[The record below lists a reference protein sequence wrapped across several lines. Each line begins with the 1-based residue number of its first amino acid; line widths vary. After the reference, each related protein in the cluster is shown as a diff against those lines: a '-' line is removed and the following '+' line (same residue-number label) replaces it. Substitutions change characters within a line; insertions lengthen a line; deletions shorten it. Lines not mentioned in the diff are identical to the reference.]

1 MCDIKS
7 LEFFE
12 KRSDMTQFVCV
23 LNKPIQVTV
32 WGESTE
38 EARLEAAK
46 PGRIFHKSNL
56 EIVVAIQVV
65 RIVKF

>member
-12 KRSDMTQFVCV
+12 KRSDMIQFVCV
-23 LNKPIQVTV
+23 LNKPILVTV

-38 EARLEAAK
+38 EARLEAGK
-46 PGRIFHKSNL
+46 PGRIFHESNL
-56 EIVVAIQVV
+56 EIVLAIQVV